1 MDISALT
8 LHFLNVEFIRT
19 EEEIKLLEEE
29 TEKYYSKE
37 ETGWPIGIMDAS
49 KPLNRFQGFL
59 KEFFWYSPSC
69 GVGVD

>member
-8 LHFLNVEFIRT
+8 KHFLNVEFIRT
-19 EEEIKLLEEE
+19 EEEIKSLEEE